1 MYIPGGTIMDDN
13 RAKDRRKEQVK
24 VSKDKRKGPRRL
36 TCDCGG
42 KIEVKV
48 EGKDSF
54 VCARCGKKH

>member
-1 MYIPGGTIMDDN
+1 MDDK
-13 RAKDRRKEQVK
+13 RAKDRRKKQVPVK
-24 VSKDKRKGPRRL
+24 NDKRKGPRRL

-48 EGKDSF
+48 SGSDSF

>member
-1 MYIPGGTIMDDN
+1 MDDN
-13 RAKDRRKEQVK
+13 RAKDRRKNHVPIN
-24 VSKDKRKGPRRL
+24 KDKRKGPRRL